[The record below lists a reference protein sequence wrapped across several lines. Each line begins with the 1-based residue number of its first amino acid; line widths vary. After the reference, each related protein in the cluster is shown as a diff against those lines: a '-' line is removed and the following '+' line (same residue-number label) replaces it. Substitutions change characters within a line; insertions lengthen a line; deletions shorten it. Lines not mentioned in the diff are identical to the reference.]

1 MLPDSCPPAQS
12 IRVVNR
18 SPLQVAGVTDA
29 PGYGS
34 RLATTPWGPAS
45 LPHWCVWIEPPD
57 SEPPDRW
64 EQRWSQA
71 VNAALDR
78 WSRFFQSTGGVSGA
92 GSSAALSP
100 QTTLRPVAQGWRASN
115 GRSRLQVI
123 EVRRQQVWRLNRR
136 WRCWCHRISGLRCC
150 RPLLCMSWAMPS
162 ASGGTAPTRSM
173 RWLCIRGGS
182 LCSGSVSVISRP
194 CVGCVISPMATAL
207 RLCTVPLDPASCRQ
221 LPQDRDRSPLFGCG
235 HAVDPAGCL
244 CGTGASSS

>member
-45 LPHWCVWIEPPD
+45 LHHWCVWIEPPD

-71 VNAALDR
+71 VNAALEH
-78 WSRFFQSTGGVSGA
+78 WSGVMSVQRVA
-92 GSSAALSP
+92 SP
-100 QTTLRPVAQGWRASN
+100 ERAQVLLHRRKPPLRPVARGWRASN

-123 EVRRQQVWRLNRR
+123 EVRRQQVWRFEPQVEVLVSPN
-136 WRCWCHRISGLRCC
+136 LR
-150 RPLLCMSWAMPS
+150 
-162 ASGGTAPTRSM
+162 APV
-173 RWLCIRGGS
+173 LQ
-182 LCSGSVSVISRP
+182 
-194 CVGCVISPMATAL
+194 ATAL
-207 RLCTVPLDPASCRQ
+207 HELGHAFGLWGHSSDSVDAMAVHQGRQPVLRLSERDQQTLRWLRDQPNGYGPAPLH
-221 LPQDRDRSPLFGCG
+221 RSP
-235 HAVDPAGCL
+235 
-244 CGTGASSS
+244 